1 MNTPNFPLLELN
13 AREQRQALL
22 RQAQQDQLWAA
33 AKQPAGPRL
42 SFRNSGLWVRSVLTA
57 LIRAVPKRLPRDV
70 QPKFAEDAG

>member
-1 MNTPNFPLLELN
+1 MNTPNFPLMELN

-22 RQAQQDQLWAA
+22 RQAQQEQLWAA

-42 SFRNSGLWVRSVLTA
+42 SFRNSGLWVRNVLNGLTGA
-57 LIRAVPKRLPRDV
+57 MPQRLPRDV